1 MTTITTIRSKTS
13 TTAPVVGDMI
23 STVAKR
29 TTTTAAAT
37 DCPNC
42 GYDVFLADDH
52 AHQRISELEAQ
63 IRFLNKRA
71 AETADKLA
79 DYEDEIRLLRSKAS
93 AARTTTAQP
102 TTTIPPTTPTLP
114 PSQTTDHHIHP
125 ASPPTPQS
133 RLGTFASLLPYG
145 RRNATTPPPQNR
157 SPSPTSTIRPPTSH
171 STSSHAPQP
180 STALQD
186 ALTREQTLRKEAE
199 SRLTQAN
206 SELEELT
213 AQLFSQANEMVAQER
228 KARAKLEERVEVL
241 ERRDREKRRRL
252 ERLEK
257 AIERVDRVRGM
268 VGDG

>member
-29 TTTTAAAT
+29 TTAATTAT

-52 AHQRISELEAQ
+52 AHHQRISELEAQ
-63 IRFLNKRA
+63 IRFLNK
-71 AETADKLA
+71 KSPQGPQHQQHNQQPQ
-79 DYEDEIRLLRSKAS
+79 SK
-93 AARTTTAQP
+93 Q
-102 TTTIPPTTPTLP
+102 TTPTLP

-157 SPSPTSTIRPPTSH
+157 SPSPTSTTRPPTSH

-180 STALQD
+180 SKALQD

-257 AIERVDRVRGM
+257 AIERVDRVRGI